1 MKRVIY
7 NTCVADPWIKVAQ
20 NLQTKYNF
28 EPVYWIGYNYDNSET
43 LVKEAFPDI
52 CYQSYPDAWKG
63 IFSAEIRKKSYDCF
77 VDVDLINRLAK
88 YELLAI
94 KMMDRLDYDR
104 YSFNFMERERHY
116 INLIKNWMACFDI
129 YKPDMVISAVNPHRV
144 YDYVLYLLCKDRN
157 IPFINFQYSMCV
169 ERIYALTDIYSI
181 GDIFDSSYKKYL
193 QQPLTKEMLPP
204 EILFSFE
211 KVQKDYSE
219 AIPTYMKD
227 HEIKSKKS
235 SKRFNMVR
243 AFFNKYKLFGK
254 DGLIRKGTLSVTML
268 KNKNYSLEE
277 TRGSLSY
284 LYKIRRGKQKYNDS
298 LRTLYSSL
306 VSVPDKNH
314 KYIFFPL
321 HYQPEATTSPAGDV
335 FVNQRYCIET
345 LLKNTPDDCFIY
357 VKEHPQQFM
366 AHMLGQTSRIKE
378 FYTDII
384 ANKRVKLMPL
394 ELDSYSIMKD
404 SLAVATV
411 TGTVGWEALMNKKPV
426 IVFGLIWYEKMAG
439 VLRITDSASAS
450 DLYGFIKNYK
460 YDEKKVLA
468 YLMAFADNSIKAYHY
483 QGRKEKVN
491 MPEDECI
498 RNISEII
505 YKLTRIN

>member
-1 MKRVIY
+1 M
-7 NTCVADPWIKVAQ
+7 
-20 NLQTKYNF
+20 
-28 EPVYWIGYNYDNSET
+28 
-43 LVKEAFPDI
+43 
-52 CYQSYPDAWKG
+52 
-63 IFSAEIRKKSYDCF
+63 
-77 VDVDLINRLAK
+77 
-88 YELLAI
+88 
-94 KMMDRLDYDR
+94 
-104 YSFNFMERERHY
+104 
-116 INLIKNWMACFDI
+116 
-129 YKPDMVISAVNPHRV
+129 
-144 YDYVLYLLCKDRN
+144 
-157 IPFINFQYSMCV
+157 
-169 ERIYALTDIYSI
+169 
-181 GDIFDSSYKKYL
+181 
-193 QQPLTKEMLPP
+193 
-204 EILFSFE
+204 
-211 KVQKDYSE
+211 
-219 AIPTYMKD
+219 
-227 HEIKSKKS
+227 
-235 SKRFNMVR
+235 
-243 AFFNKYKLFGK
+243 
-254 DGLIRKGTLSVTML
+254 
-268 KNKNYSLEE
+268 
-277 TRGSLSY
+277 
-284 LYKIRRGKQKYNDS
+284 RRGKQKYNDS

-491 MPEDECI
+491 IPEDECI

-505 YKLTRIN
+505 YKLTRTN

>member
-20 NLQTKYNF
+20 HLQAKYNY

-63 IFSAEIRKKSYDCF
+63 IFSPEIRQKSYDCF
-77 VDVDLINRLAK
+77 VDIDLINRMAK

-157 IPFINFQYSMCV
+157 IPFINFQYSMCA

-227 HEIKSKKS
+227 HEIKNKKS

-243 AFFNKYKLFGK
+243 AFFNKYKL
-254 DGLIRKGTLSVTML
+254 
-268 KNKNYSLEE
+268 
-277 TRGSLSY
+277 
-284 LYKIRRGKQKYNDS
+284 
-298 LRTLYSSL
+298 
-306 VSVPDKNH
+306 
-314 KYIFFPL
+314 
-321 HYQPEATTSPAGDV
+321 
-335 FVNQRYCIET
+335 
-345 LLKNTPDDCFIY
+345 
-357 VKEHPQQFM
+357 VK
-366 AHMLGQTSRIKE
+366 
-378 FYTDII
+378 
-384 ANKRVKLMPL
+384 
-394 ELDSYSIMKD
+394 
-404 SLAVATV
+404 
-411 TGTVGWEALMNKKPV
+411 
-426 IVFGLIWYEKMAG
+426 
-439 VLRITDSASAS
+439 
-450 DLYGFIKNYK
+450 
-460 YDEKKVLA
+460 
-468 YLMAFADNSIKAYHY
+468 
-483 QGRKEKVN
+483 
-491 MPEDECI
+491 
-498 RNISEII
+498 
-505 YKLTRIN
+505 KLTQSLTEQ